1 MEENERLSKHSSQL
15 TLDNHLLRQELQQ
28 MPAIPGKRKLPDQA
42 ALAST
47 DTSCDSVVTGGL
59 PPQPTPQH
67 SPRASSPAELLSIAE
82 ETVTEFV
89 SKATGTAIDWIQLP
103 GMKPGPDAIGI
114 VAISH
119 GCPGVA
125 ARACSLVGLEPS
137 KVVEVLKDRP
147 SWLPDCRRLS
157 ILGSFPTA
165 NGGTVEL
172 LYTQVS

>member
-1 MEENERLSKHSSQL
+1 V
-15 TLDNHLLRQELQQ
+15 TLLESE
-28 MPAIPGKRKLPDQA
+28 KLNVHTLMHRNDIKMYFWLVQ
-42 ALAST
+42 
-47 DTSCDSVVTGGL
+47 
-59 PPQPTPQH
+59 
-67 SPRASSPAELLSIAE
+67 
-82 ETVTEFV
+82 
-89 SKATGTAIDWIQLP
+89 
-103 GMKPGPDAIGI
+103 PGPDAIGI